1 MSNPVAYTPLR
12 ALYGG
17 LPLSGFGSLDPRLP
31 GRCVPVPR
39 DGLRPSIR
47 NEGDVPPALPTASD
61 ARAAPQA
68 MGDKPLPDR
77 PVTAAP
83 RAVCAG
89 LPRGGGGGGWRATR
103 RAGQGAAQ
111 APWSRHAALQAAL
124 SGFWGDQWSTSG
136 MGLFVFELT
145 AGRGPPPSTANRQE
159 RITPA
164 NSPRRDRV
172 ASRAL
177 PVFLPPACGAGAP
190 ASSAAAVASRIRS
203 GNRGLGLP
211 LPVAASLSECS
222 ALPHTVGA
230 GVF

>member
-89 LPRGGGGGGWRATR
+89 LPRGGGGGVPPGERVKVLPKR
-103 RAGQGAAQ
+103 RGRGM
-111 APWSRHAALQAAL
+111 RHCRRRCRV
-124 SGFWGDQWSTSG
+124 SGGTSG
-136 MGLFVFELT
+136 
-145 AGRGPPPSTANRQE
+145 
-159 RITPA
+159 
-164 NSPRRDRV
+164 
-172 ASRAL
+172 L
-177 PVFLPPACGAGAP
+177 PQGWGCLY
-190 ASSAAAVASRIRS
+190 
-203 GNRGLGLP
+203 
-211 LPVAASLSECS
+211 LS
-222 ALPHTVGA
+222 
-230 GVF
+230 